1 MYYKILNYIK
11 QKVRSQKNNLFH
23 CFTVSNTHILHCTG
37 KEEGKYLSKQSIRL
51 MNGRLCSAFL
61 FREKK
66 NRMNLS
72 N

>member
-11 QKVRSQKNNLFH
+11 QKVRSQKNNLYEN
-23 CFTVSNTHILHCTG
+23 TVSNTHILHCTG

-66 NRMNLS
+66 KRTNLS